1 MACMTASTQQTPPS
15 ETGKKPNVFQRLWQ
29 KLDAKM
35 QQKAEASSGSCCC
48 SEGDKSGKKTDDK
61 CC

>member
-1 MACMTASTQQTPPS
+1 MTATNPQTTSTHSPS
-15 ETGKKPNVFQRLWQ
+15 GKKPNVFQRLWQ

-35 QQKAEASSGSCCC
+35 QAKAEASAGNCCC
-48 SEGDKSGKKTDDK
+48 DDGKSDKKAGDK